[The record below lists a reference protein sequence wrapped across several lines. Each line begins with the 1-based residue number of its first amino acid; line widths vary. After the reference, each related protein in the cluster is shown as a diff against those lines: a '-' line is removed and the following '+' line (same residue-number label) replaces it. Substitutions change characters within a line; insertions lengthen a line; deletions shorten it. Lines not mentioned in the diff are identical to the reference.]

1 MNRLKTYLR
10 ERFPL
15 APTSAHALATA
26 ALLVGI
32 ASKTADQGRYGAAL
46 GVAVAFLFFML
57 RMRVTDEFK
66 DASHDNANY
75 PNRPVQRG
83 AIFKRDLVA
92 IGVVSFVLEVLGVVF
107 AAASAGNVS
116 NAIWYLPILAY
127 SILTGREFFIG
138 AFLDR
143 HFNLYFLLHQAI
155 FVLWIV
161 WGFSMFG
168 TSVDAVH
175 VGAAIAFFL
184 LMISMEVVRK
194 YEIRRNAAGEIVK
207 DTYLAVWGA
216 GAFWV
221 LVFNLVISAALFYLL
236 AGSWLVLLVATI
248 SLMSL
253 LVLRKNSGAVRAIAA
268 ISFLATSAVVFFV

>member
-26 ALLVGI
+26 ALQVGI
-32 ASKTADQGRYGAAL
+32 SSKSGDQGRYGAVL
-46 GVAVAFLFFML
+46 GIAVAFLFFML

-92 IGVVSFVLEVLGVVF
+92 IGVVSFVLELLGVLF
-107 AAASAGNVS
+107 AAASAGKVS
-116 NAIWYLPILAY
+116 NAIWYLPILTY

-168 TSVDAVH
+168 TSVDSVH
-175 VGAAIAFFL
+175 FGAAIAFFL

-194 YEIRRNAAGEIVK
+194 YEIRRNASGEIVK

-216 GAFWV
+216 CAFWV
-221 LVFNLVISAALFYLL
+221 LALNLAISSVALYWLTS
-236 AGSWLVLLVATI
+236 SWLVSLVAAI
-248 SLMSL
+248 SLLAL
-253 LVLRKNSGAVRAIAA
+253 LVLRKNSEAVRAIAA
-268 ISFLATSAVVFFV
+268 VAFLATSAVVFFA